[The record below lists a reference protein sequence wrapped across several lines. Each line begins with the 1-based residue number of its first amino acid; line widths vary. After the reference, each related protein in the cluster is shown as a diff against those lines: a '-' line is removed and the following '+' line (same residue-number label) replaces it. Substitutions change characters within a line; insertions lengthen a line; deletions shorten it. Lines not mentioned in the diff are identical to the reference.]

1 MALKESCGKGRFS
14 NFSIAKLLEK
24 GEEEEEEREESE
36 DEETRVG
43 QEDDREVKTKE
54 EEGGDHHIKQEKIEL
69 LGAAELSGLI
79 ELHSCSWEAIFM
91 IFFCKLASS
100 KILPLNGKIENGN
113 HFRCSSPVDSSVPQT
128 TFANNS
134 LKRTAAVVAASA
146 LLSFRMC
153 ATIAK
158 SITQVTTHTHCIF
171 LIVCWQ

>member
-43 QEDDREVKTKE
+43 QGDDWEVKAKE

-79 ELHSCSWEAIFM
+79 KLHSCFMRIKIM

-100 KILPLNGKIENGN
+100 KIIPLNGKIENRN
-113 HFRCSSPVDSSVPQT
+113 HFRCSSLVDSSVPQT

-134 LKRTAAVVAASA
+134 LKRTAVVAASA
-146 LLSFRMC
+146 LLSFRMR

-171 LIVCWQ
+171 LIVCGQ

>member
-43 QEDDREVKTKE
+43 REEDWEEKTKE

-79 ELHSCSWEAIFM
+79 KYHSCFM
-91 IFFCKLASS
+91 RSNTYDFL
-100 KILPLNGKIENGN
+100 L
-113 HFRCSSPVDSSVPQT
+113 QT
-128 TFANNS
+128 WKFKNTF
-134 LKRTAAVVAASA
+134 TE
-146 LLSFRMC
+146 
-153 ATIAK
+153 
-158 SITQVTTHTHCIF
+158 
-171 LIVCWQ
+171 WQCYTF